1 MAKQLSPV
9 QIAAQERIHNLLAEL
24 AEAIGPTSWCDEE
37 NGAPEGA
44 NVLLSEWVIVAQWM
58 DAGDGAGYTTRIGS
72 HRLQTAHRVGLL
84 HEGLYGFE
92 S

>member
-1 MAKQLSPV
+1 MAEQLSPAQV
-9 QIAAQERIHNLLAEL
+9 VAQERIHNLLGEL
-24 AEAIGPTSWCDEE
+24 ADAIGPASWPGEE
-37 NGAPEGA
+37 DGVAEGA

-58 DAGDGAGYTTRIGS
+58 DAADGAGYTTRIGS

-84 HEGLYGFE
+84 HEGIYGFG